1 MQQITANVKIFISQP
16 MYGLTAEEIQ
26 KACKYYK
33 EKLKNKFPNAE
44 FISALNDTYKDEE
57 KEINR
62 IECIGRSI
70 TAMSEADFVT
80 FLPGWTTADGCQVE
94 RNVADRYKIM
104 VIKPSDYLSETELNE
119 YYAKDREI
127 EEAYCKRSNI
137 NRYSKNSIP
146 VPKYDRCEYD
156 RCEYDGRY

>member
-16 MYGLTAEEIQ
+16 VNGLSFDEIR
-26 KACKYYK
+26 KAYEYYT

-44 FISALNDTYKDEE
+44 LISALNDTYKDEE
-57 KEINR
+57 KEVNR
-62 IECIGRSI
+62 IECLGRSI

-80 FLPGWTTADGCQVE
+80 FLPGWTTADGCLVE
-94 RNVADRYKIM
+94 RNVADRYGIM
-104 VIKPSDYLSETELNE
+104 VIKPIDYLSQTELNE

-127 EEAYCKRSNI
+127 EEAYCKRNNV

-156 RCEYDGRY
+156 GRD